1 MEKTARIFKTIW
13 LVVVLISITG
23 IFMLLLVQ
31 IFSRYVINVPVLG
44 TDEIAML
51 LFIWVVFIG
60 AIAVVERDE
69 MIRMNIL
76 SRFLP
81 ERIRYYLEIIFNL
94 MFIAICITILPAAF
108 RLVKGSWRY
117 RFNITGIP
125 WSFLYLAGLLFFASS
140 AVLCT
145 QKVFFSLRK
154 KREHASCDSP
164 GEESL

>member
-1 MEKTARIFKTIW
+1 MEKIARIFKTIW
-13 LVVVLISITG
+13 LIIIFISLTG
-23 IFMLLLVQ
+23 MFILLLVQ
-31 IFSRYVINVPVLG
+31 IFSRYVINIPVLG

-51 LFIWVVFIG
+51 LFIWLVFIG
-60 AIAVVERDE
+60 AIGVVERDE

-81 ERIRYYLEIIFNL
+81 EGIRYYLEIIFNL
-94 MFIAICITILPAAF
+94 MFIAVCIIIVPAAL

-125 WSFLYLAGLLFFASS
+125 WSFLYLAGFLFFASS

-145 QKVFFSLRK
+145 QKVFLLLRK
-154 KREHASCDSP
+154 KLERTPVDPSE
-164 GEESL
+164 GESV